1 MRIATTGTLAA
12 YDRKDAAWKRAKEE
26 GYRSRAA
33 YKLLELDELF
43 GLLRPGQRVV
53 DLGCWPGAWT
63 QVAAGKVGRSGRVVG
78 VDLVP
83 TDDLGP
89 SQVTLLT
96 GDVCEPEVRSR
107 VREALGGS
115 ADLVI
120 SDLAPKLS
128 GIAAADEAR
137 HALLVELAIDAALA
151 WLAPDGALL
160 VKLFMDSEYEGLV
173 RRLRGAFGAVRT
185 RRPPSTRRGSSEI
198 YAVARSP
205 RPVAATP
212 EAGPG

>member
-1 MRIATTGTLAA
+1 MAV
-12 YDRKDAAWKRAKEE
+12 YERKDAAWKRAKEE

-33 YKLLELDELF
+33 YKLLELDEVF

-63 QVAAGKVGRSGRVVG
+63 QVAAKKVGRSGRVVG

-83 TDDLGP
+83 TDDLGLA
-89 SQVTLLT
+89 QVTLVT
-96 GDVCEPEVRSR
+96 GDVCEPEVRAR
-107 VREALGGS
+107 VRDALGGP
-115 ADLVI
+115 ADLVL

-137 HALLVELAIDAALA
+137 HALLVEIAIDAAQE

-173 RRLRGAFGAVRT
+173 RRLRAAFSAVRT
-185 RRPPSTRRGSSEI
+185 RRPPSTRKGSSEI

-205 RPVAATP
+205 KPRPAATP
-212 EAGPG
+212 GVDPG

>member
-1 MRIATTGTLAA
+1 MAV
-12 YDRKDAAWKRAKEE
+12 YERKDAAWKRAKEE

-33 YKLLELDELF
+33 YKLIELDEQF
-43 GLLRPGQRVV
+43 RLLRAGQRVV

-63 QVAAGKVGRSGRVVG
+63 QVAARKVGRTGRVVG
-78 VDLVP
+78 VDLVR
-83 TDDLGP
+83 TEDLGL
-89 SQVTLLT
+89 SQVTLLE
-96 GDVCEPEVRSR
+96 GDVGDPAVRER
-107 VREALGGS
+107 VGEALGGP

-137 HALLVELAIDAALA
+137 HALLVELAVDVARE

-173 RRLRGAFGAVRT
+173 RRLRAGFASVKT
-185 RRPPSTRRGSSEI
+185 RRPPSTRKGSAEI
-198 YAVARSP
+198 YAVAQGP
-205 RPVAATP
+205 RPNPPDTSTI
-212 EAGPG
+212 PGG

>member
-1 MRIATTGTLAA
+1 MAS
-12 YDRKDAAWKRAKEE
+12 YERKDAAWKRAKEE

-33 YKLLELDELF
+33 YKLMELDELY

-63 QVAAGKVGRSGRVVG
+63 QVAARKVGRSGRVVG
-78 VDLVP
+78 IDLVP
-83 TDDLGP
+83 TEDLGLA
-89 SQVTLLT
+89 QVTLLA
-96 GDVCEPEVRSR
+96 GDVCDPGMRSR
-107 VREALGGS
+107 VREALGGP
-115 ADLVI
+115 ADLVL

-137 HALLVELAIDAALA
+137 HAVLVELAIDVARE

-173 RRLRGAFGAVRT
+173 RRLREAFAKVKT
-185 RRPPSTRRGSSEI
+185 RRPPSTRKGSAEI
-198 YAVARSP
+198 YAVARGP
-205 RPVAATP
+205 RPLPPATF
-212 EAGPG
+212 EATRG